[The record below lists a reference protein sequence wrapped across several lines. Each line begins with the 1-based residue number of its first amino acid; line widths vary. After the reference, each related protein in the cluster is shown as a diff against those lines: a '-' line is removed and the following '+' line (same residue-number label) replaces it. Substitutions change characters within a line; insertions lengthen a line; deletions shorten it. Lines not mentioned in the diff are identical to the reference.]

1 MKPARTLI
9 AMSIGLCASPAA
21 AENWVT
27 VFDDEEYEMWGS
39 VDKDS
44 IRRGSDNLIYFTSNN
59 GAGKSDRAADCG
71 NRIMYSIKLHVMGGI
86 DYPNWREEG
95 RAVVSGSIG
104 EAELQYACANA

>member
-1 MKPARTLI
+1 MLNRLLFGLA
-9 AMSIGLCASPAA
+9 IGLCGTQAI

-27 VFDDEEYEMWGS
+27 VFDDEENEMWAS

-44 IRRGSDNLIYFTSNN
+44 IRRGTDNLVYFTSDN
-59 GAGKSDRAADCG
+59 GAGKSDRATDCS
-71 NRIMYSIKLHVMGGI
+71 NRTMYTLKLYVMGGI
-86 DYPNWREEG
+86 DYPNWRNDG